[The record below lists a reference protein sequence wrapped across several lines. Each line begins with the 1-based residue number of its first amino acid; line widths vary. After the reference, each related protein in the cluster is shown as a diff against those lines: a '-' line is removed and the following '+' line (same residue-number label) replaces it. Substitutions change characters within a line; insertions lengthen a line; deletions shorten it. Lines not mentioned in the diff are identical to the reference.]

1 MQKIKMYFNKTQIIS
16 DIIVAILIIIIPII
30 KDYRFVSLGWFFIAI
45 TFWGDA
51 MFLKKWAIIG
61 RTWNKKTDKN
71 YKTQLS
77 RKYSDITTLAVG
89 IFAILLCPIAL
100 LETFFSKNYI
110 AMIIAYIISNMVLV
124 FLFIRTDKENKDIE
138 KLIPKIRK

>member
-89 IFAILLCPIAL
+89 IFAILLCPIVL
-100 LETFFSKNYI
+100 LDSFFARNYI
-110 AMIIAYIISNMVLV
+110 AMIIGYIISNMVLV
-124 FLFIRTDKENKDIE
+124 FLFIRTDKENKNIE

>member
-51 MFLKKWAIIG
+51 MFLNKWAIIG

-71 YKTQLS
+71 YNTQLS

-89 IFAILLCPIAL
+89 IFAILLCPIVL
-100 LETFFSKNYI
+100 LDSFFSKNYI
-110 AMIIAYIISNMVLV
+110 AMVIGFIISNMVLV
-124 FLFIRTDKENKDIE
+124 FLFIRTDKENKNIE

>member
-45 TFWGDA
+45 TFWGDSL
-51 MFLKKWAIIG
+51 FLKKWAIIG

-89 IFAILLCPIAL
+89 IFAILLCPITL

>member
-89 IFAILLCPIAL
+89 IFAILLCPIVL
-100 LETFFSKNYI
+100 LDSFFSKNYI

-124 FLFIRTDKENKDIE
+124 FLFIRTDKENKNIE

>member
-89 IFAILLCPIAL
+89 IFAILLCPIVL
-100 LETFFSKNYI
+100 LDSFFSKNYI

>member
-89 IFAILLCPIAL
+89 IFAILLCPIVL
-100 LETFFSKNYI
+100 LDSFFSKN
-110 AMIIAYIISNMVLV
+110 
-124 FLFIRTDKENKDIE
+124 
-138 KLIPKIRK
+138 

>member
-124 FLFIRTDKENKDIE
+124 FLFIRTDKENKNIE